1 MPVTLYAISP
11 LLTYNT
17 GRHKNIVT
25 DAKERQDCSL
35 PVTSQEVV
43 DRKVM
48 KPEIIQQELEHLKQK
63 NMHITQLF

>member
-1 MPVTLYAISP
+1 
-11 LLTYNT
+11 
-17 GRHKNIVT
+17 VT